1 MQRSRRLGVE
11 RGSRLARRGLDFGCH
26 GDEGLAA
33 FDVEA
38 SSSVDRGLAARL
50 ATRPV
55 TSSNLDI
62 VAIGDA
68 IVDVIATT
76 DDAFIEQRGLPRG
89 GMQLLTA
96 GEADEL
102 YAAMGPARE
111 ISGGSA
117 ANSMAGAAALGLD
130 VAFVGQV
137 ARDQLGD
144 IFAHDMLSLGVRFE
158 TLAIDPPPPTG
169 RCLILVTP
177 DAQRTMNT
185 CPGASHEL
193 TPAALD
199 PELIRSAS
207 VTFLEGY
214 LWGPE
219 RPRAAMLE
227 AARIAHSAGRKV
239 AFTLS
244 ESLCLDG
251 RREGVLGMVEAGTVD
266 ILFANEDEVRHLT
279 GCNDF
284 VECIDALTKHV
295 ETLIVTRGALG
306 AVAVEKSE
314 RVEISAAPVERIVDT
329 TGAGDLFAAGFLAGR
344 CRGRSLKGCLE
355 TGAMAAAEVIS
366 HFGARPEANLKEL
379 AGL

>member
-1 MQRSRRLGVE
+1 V
-11 RGSRLARRGLDFGCH
+11 
-26 GDEGLAA
+26 
-33 FDVEA
+33 
-38 SSSVDRGLAARL
+38 
-50 ATRPV
+50 
-55 TSSNLDI
+55 

-76 DDAFIEQRGLPRG
+76 DDGFIERRRLPRG
-89 GMQLLTA
+89 GMQLLNA
-96 GEADEL
+96 EQADEL

-137 ARDQLGD
+137 AADQLGD
-144 IFAHDMLSLGVRFE
+144 IFAHDMVSLGVRFE
-158 TLAIDPPPPTG
+158 TAPIQPPPPTG

-199 PELIRSAS
+199 PDLIRSAS

-227 AARIAHSAGRKV
+227 AARIAHSAERTV

-244 ESLCLDG
+244 ESLCIGD
-251 RREGVLGMVEAGTVD
+251 RREGVLGMIEAGNVD
-266 ILFANEDEVRHLT
+266 ILFGNEHEVRHLT
-279 GCNDF
+279 GCDDLAHC
-284 VECIDALTKHV
+284 VGALSSHV
-295 ETLIVTRGALG
+295 GTLVITRGAHG
-306 AVAVEKSE
+306 AVAVEKDYL
-314 RVEISAAPVERIVDT
+314 VEVPAAPVSDVVDT
-329 TGAGDLFAAGFLAGR
+329 TGAGDLFAAGFLAAR
-344 CRGRSLKGCLE
+344 CRGKPLKACLE
-355 TGAMAAAEVIS
+355 IGSIAAAEVIS
-366 HFGARPEANLKEL
+366 HFGARPEADLRAL
-379 AGL
+379 TGL